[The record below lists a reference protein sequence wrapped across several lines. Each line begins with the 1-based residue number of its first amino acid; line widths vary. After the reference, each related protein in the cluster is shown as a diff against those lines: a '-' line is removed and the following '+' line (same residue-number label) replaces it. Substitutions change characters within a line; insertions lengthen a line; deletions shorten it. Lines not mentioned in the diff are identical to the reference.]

1 MTAFLFTAR
10 GHEKSASLDQG
21 EIKISYYAEKKKE
34 SNIKWGNKRGRLGKK
49 KAKGKIAGRKRF
61 KREKLD
67 KKHRKLCDEDYSGR
81 AKYPRYHKRARHEGK
96 RS

>member
-1 MTAFLFTAR
+1 M
-10 GHEKSASLDQG
+10 
-21 EIKISYYAEKKKE
+21 
-34 SNIKWGNKRGRLGKK
+34 GKK